1 MESSMATLKLALY
14 GPPRDELAKTVDGDV
29 PEWIHR
35 LYASYGTSADHAPA
49 SASVL
54 ALGEDLGFRLRKLA
68 LLLAKMEGLGWL
80 IEPRQ
85 WDLLAHSGLDD
96 VAAQRQL
103 ERAGVWIIA
112 KQHAPL
118 DDQGDVRWSHGPF
131 P

>member
-1 MESSMATLKLALY
+1 MATLKLALY
-14 GPPRDELAKTVDGDV
+14 GTPRDELAKTVDGDV

-35 LYASYGTSADHAPA
+35 LYASYGTSAEHAPA

-68 LLLAKMEGLGWL
+68 LLLAKMESLGWR

-85 WDLLAHSGLDD
+85 WDLLAHCNLEDG
-96 VAAQRQL
+96 AAQVQL
-103 ERAGVWIIA
+103 EQAGVWIIA

-118 DDQGDVRWSHGPF
+118 DDRGNVRWTHGPF
-131 P
+131 G